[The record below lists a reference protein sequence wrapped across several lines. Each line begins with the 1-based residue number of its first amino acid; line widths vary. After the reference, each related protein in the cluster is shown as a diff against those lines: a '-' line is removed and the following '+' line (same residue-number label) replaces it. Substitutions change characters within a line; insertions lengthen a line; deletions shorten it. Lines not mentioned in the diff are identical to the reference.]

1 MIKTSRQSLRSI
13 FHDDLNPKRLP
24 LNLSAGVLQGVIEVL
39 LAASLASLIF
49 SGSLEALFPLGITLA
64 LATGTIHLIGSA
76 IFSSSGAIHS
86 SVQDVPA
93 VLVAVM
99 LASVAASLGSQPA
112 APTVL
117 ALLAVSTFTTG
128 LALFALGS
136 LQLGGLVR
144 YVPYPV
150 IGGFLAAT
158 GWLLVQGGFGAITGL
173 QLALSNIPMLLQ
185 RDLIILWIP
194 AITVALALT
203 YVIRQAD
210 TPLAVPAVIGGAL
223 LTFYL
228 GLLVSGTSIDQATQM
243 GLLFEGGDSAG
254 WSPLNLEI
262 FRNADWTEILGQAGN
277 IAVLAGMT
285 LIALLLSVS
294 AIELSIGRDLNLN
307 RELKS
312 AGIANALSGLGGGM
326 IGYHALSTTA
336 LSGRLGVRGRLA
348 GIIAGLVC
356 LAALLVGTSLLTLI
370 PKFVFSGI
378 LMFLGLDFIYEW
390 VALGWSRF
398 TKLEY
403 TVVLLIMGIIA
414 VTNFLTGVAFG
425 LLVMVIMFV
434 VSYSRTKVIRH
445 AYTGADMHSMVV
457 RSIEERK
464 LMTEAGTQIEILEL
478 QGFIFFGTANT
489 LLERVRQSQA
499 ASSSPPR
506 FIILDFRLVTGID
519 SSAALALYKCEQ
531 FAREEG
537 AILILTGA
545 SEQDLEKLQLGGL
558 DLSSA
563 SIKLLPDL
571 DQGLEWCEDQIGI
584 SQFAPEVTSQTS
596 AQDLLVRSGMSEAE
610 AKRLAK
616 ILEPIEINTDEALIE
631 EGDPA
636 EDLYFILRGRVSV
649 WGEFSNTEPVRLRT
663 LGPGTT
669 VGEIGLYLDST
680 RSANVLADEPTTAL
694 KLSGSALEAMRQK
707 DPALLAAFHE
717 MIARQ
722 LSEWVVQSDKG
733 LRALRE

>member
-1 MIKTSRQSLRSI
+1 
-13 FHDDLNPKRLP
+13 
-24 LNLSAGVLQGVIEVL
+24 
-39 LAASLASLIF
+39 
-49 SGSLEALFPLGITLA
+49 
-64 LATGTIHLIGSA
+64 
-76 IFSSSGAIHS
+76 
-86 SVQDVPA
+86 
-93 VLVAVM
+93 
-99 LASVAASLGSQPA
+99 
-112 APTVL
+112 
-117 ALLAVSTFTTG
+117 
-128 LALFALGS
+128 
-136 LQLGGLVR
+136 
-144 YVPYPV
+144 
-150 IGGFLAAT
+150 
-158 GWLLVQGGFGAITGL
+158 
-173 QLALSNIPMLLQ
+173 
-185 RDLIILWIP
+185 
-194 AITVALALT
+194 
-203 YVIRQAD
+203 
-210 TPLAVPAVIGGAL
+210 
-223 LTFYL
+223 
-228 GLLVSGTSIDQATQM
+228 
-243 GLLFEGGDSAG
+243 
-254 WSPLNLEI
+254 
-262 FRNADWTEILGQAGN
+262 
-277 IAVLAGMT
+277 
-285 LIALLLSVS
+285 
-294 AIELSIGRDLNLN
+294 
-307 RELKS
+307 LKG
-312 AGIANALSGLGGGM
+312 AGIANVLSGLAGGI

-398 TKLEY
+398 SKLEY
-403 TVVLLIMGIIA
+403 AIVLLIMAVIA
-414 VTNFLTGVAFG
+414 VTNFLTGVAIG

-489 LLERVRQSQA
+489 LLERVRQSQTA
-499 ASSSPPR
+499 LDSPPR

-531 FAREEG
+531 SAREEG

-545 SEQDLEKLQLGGL
+545 SEHDLEKLQLGGL
-558 DLSSA
+558 DLGSA

-584 SQFAPEVTSQTS
+584 SQFAPEVTLHTS
-596 AQDLLVRSGMSEAE
+596 AQDLLVRSGMSESE

-616 ILEPIEINTDEALIE
+616 VLEPIEIDTNEALIE
-631 EGDPA
+631 EGDLA
-636 EDLYFILRGRVSV
+636 EDLYFILRGRVSI
-649 WGEFSNTEPVRLRT
+649 WGDLSETEPVRLRT

-694 KLSGSALEAMRQK
+694 KLSGDALAAMRQK

-722 LSEWVVQSDKG
+722 LSEWVVQSDRG
-733 LRALRE
+733 LRALRG